1 VETEVSDTRIRV
13 TAATPPLPSW
23 SESRSGESVATDN
36 PSGHAIASVP
46 IDKVFVR
53 RLADSPPGSPAGL
66 MQATSVAK
74 TI

>member
-1 VETEVSDTRIRV
+1 M
-13 TAATPPLPSW
+13 
-23 SESRSGESVATDN
+23 ATDN